1 MFSIPCNNKGC
12 GKVQEPYLDPKTD
25 KVYCSVCDKEI
36 DNVTYFAKVQMKTLK
51 QYKQKVATS
60 FAVKCDKCS
69 KEARPLLVNDD
80 VICAGCK
87 KPLDK
92 LSVPFRNMLKEKL
105 KTVGKDVA

>member
-1 MFSIPCNNKGC
+1 MFSMPCNNKGC
-12 GKVQEPYLDPKTD
+12 GKVQEPYIDPKDD
-25 KVYCSVCDKEI
+25 KVYCSLCNREI
-36 DNVTYFAKVQMKTLK
+36 DNVTYFAKIQMKSLK
-51 QYKQKVATS
+51 QYKPKVATS
-60 FAVKCDKCS
+60 FAVKCDKCD
-69 KEARPLLVNDD
+69 KEARPLLINDD